1 MANPNLTITPLGIN
15 QGGTTIGPNGFS
27 SSSQPRPPVFSSTTN
42 AFLSGVNLQDIYIGS
57 TSVKVYVGSTKI
69 WDKS

>member
-1 MANPNLTITPLGIN
+1 MANPNLTITPLGLNEGGIN
-15 QGGTTIGPNGFS
+15 VGPMGFS
-27 SSSQPRPPVFSSTTN
+27 TSTTLGPLVTSTTN

>member
-1 MANPNLTITPLGIN
+1 MANPNLTITPLGLN
-15 QGGTTIGPNGFS
+15 EGGITVGPMGFS
-27 SSSQPRPPVFSSTTN
+27 TSTTLGALVTSTTN

-69 WDKS
+69 CDKS